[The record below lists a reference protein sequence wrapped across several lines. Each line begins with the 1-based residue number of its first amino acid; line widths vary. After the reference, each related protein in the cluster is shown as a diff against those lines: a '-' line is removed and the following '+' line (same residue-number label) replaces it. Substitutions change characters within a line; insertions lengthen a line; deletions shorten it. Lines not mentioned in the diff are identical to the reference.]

1 MKKLHL
7 FVLILTMYSLSIAGK
22 EIRDVRNFNQN
33 WKFTLADST
42 LIASAKSYNDVS
54 WRTLNLPHD
63 WSIES
68 DFGIVFPATAGG
80 GALPG

>member
-1 MKKLHL
+1 MKKINLL
-7 FVLILTMYSLSIAGK
+7 LITLAVCILSTSGK
-22 EIRDVRNFNQN
+22 EIHDMQSFNQN

-42 LIASAKSYNDVS
+42 LHASAAVFNDNS

-68 DFGIVFPATAGG
+68 DFG
-80 GALPG
+80 